1 MGRILDGEGPE
12 DWIGTPLETK
22 KHTQRGL
29 AQNTFENITMVSTPD
44 DFVHYDRNLP
54 RTLSV
59 RECARFQTFPDHFH
73 FHGSRTTGGVRR
85 KTEVPQYTQ
94 VANAIPPRLAEALA
108 NQVLGLIQ

>member
-54 RTLSV
+54 QL
-59 RECARFQTFPDHFH
+59 F
-73 FHGSRTTGGVRR
+73 
-85 KTEVPQYTQ
+85 
-94 VANAIPPRLAEALA
+94 L
-108 NQVLGLIQ
+108 